1 MTSMPASRRAR
12 AITFAP
18 RSCPSRPGFATST
31 RIFCSVGMLFGMNQ
45 RGSTRNALGYNRD
58 RKIDQFDGECLSE
71 LAASFVSSA
80 VSDFSPLHRLNIQ
93 TAPQVPAGD
102 AAIGFPR
109 SGDLFHLH
117 RIGQLAFMVMLF
129 HCHLD
134 SEVAGRQYVLPLQC
148 EYQKHVRGP
157 DADAFDLGQMFYDFF
172 ISHLRQVS

>member
-12 AITFAP
+12 AMTFAP

-31 RIFCSVGMLFGMNQ
+31 RIFCSAGIFFGVYQ

-58 RKIDQFDGECLSE
+58 RKIDQSHEECSRRGVLREPSCPLW
-71 LAASFVSSA
+71 LAV
-80 VSDFSPLHRLNIQ
+80 FSPLHRLNIQ

-129 HCHLD
+129 HCHSD
-134 SEVAGRQYVLPLQC
+134 AEVAGRQYVFLLQS
-148 EYQKHVRGP
+148 EY
-157 DADAFDLGQMFYDFF
+157 
-172 ISHLRQVS
+172 